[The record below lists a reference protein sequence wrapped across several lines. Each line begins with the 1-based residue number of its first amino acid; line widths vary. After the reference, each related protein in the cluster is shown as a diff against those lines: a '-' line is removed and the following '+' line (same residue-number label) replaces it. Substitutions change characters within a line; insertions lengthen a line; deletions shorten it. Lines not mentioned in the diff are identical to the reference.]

1 MKFSRASISDII
13 ICEPEVFE
21 DNRGYFYESFSKKIF
36 EDYLGSKVDF
46 CQENESKSGLGIL
59 RGLHFQKE
67 PYAQAKLVKVTNGK
81 VLDIAVDLRSNSSTF
96 GQHISIELSSK
107 NKKQLFIPRGFAHGF
122 LSLQDNTIFSYKV
135 DNYYSAEHDS
145 GIIYNDNNLHI
156 NWGNY
161 NNPIISKKDLKLPLF
176 KIEKEYFK

>member
-21 DNRGYFYESFSKKIF
+21 DDRGYFYESFSKKIF

-67 PYAQAKLVKVTNGK
+67 PYAQAKLVRVTNGK
-81 VLDIAVDLRSNSSTF
+81 VLDVAVDLRSNSTTF

-122 LSLQDNTIFSYKV
+122 LSLEENTIFSYKV

-145 GIIYNDNNLHI
+145 GIIYNDNNLNI

-161 NNPIISKKDLKLPLF
+161 NNPIISKKDLSLPLF
-176 KIEKEYFK
+176 KLEREYFK

>member
-1 MKFSRASISDII
+1 MKFSRANIPDII

-36 EDYLGSKVDF
+36 ENYLGNKVDF
-46 CQENESKSGLGIL
+46 CQENESRSSLGIL

-67 PYAQAKLVKVTNGK
+67 PYAQAKLVRVTSGK

-122 LSLQDNTIFSYKV
+122 LSLEDNTIFSYKV
-135 DNYYSAEHDS
+135 DNYYSAEHDC
-145 GIIYNDNNLHI
+145 GIIYNDNNLNI
-156 NWGNY
+156 NWGDY
-161 NNPIISKKDLKLPLF
+161 INPIISKKDLNLPFF
-176 KIEKEYFK
+176 KPEREYFK

>member
-21 DNRGYFYESFSKKIF
+21 DDRGYFYESFSKKIF

-67 PYAQAKLVKVTNGK
+67 PYAQAKLVRVTNGK
-81 VLDIAVDLRSNSSTF
+81 VLDVAVDLRSNSTTF

-122 LSLQDNTIFSYKV
+122 LSLEENTIFSYKV

-145 GIIYNDNNLHI
+145 GIIYNDNNLNI

-161 NNPIISKKDLKLPLF
+161 NNPIISKKDLSLPLF
-176 KIEKEYFK
+176 KLEKEYFK